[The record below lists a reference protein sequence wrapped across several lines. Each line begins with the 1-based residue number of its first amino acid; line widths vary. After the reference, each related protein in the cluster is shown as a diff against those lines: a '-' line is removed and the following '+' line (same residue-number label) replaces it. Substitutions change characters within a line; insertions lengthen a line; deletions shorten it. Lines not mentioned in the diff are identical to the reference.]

1 MTGNEYQQL
10 AMRTCKD
17 PILDHAIFGLASE
30 AGEAAGIMQKTFQGH
45 VFDKEHMSKEL
56 GDCLWMIAEACSAL
70 DLKLE
75 DVMEQNIE
83 KLRKRYPNGF
93 EVEKSLNRNKADI

>member
-10 AMRTCKD
+10 AMRTCQD
-17 PILDHAIFGLASE
+17 PILDHAIFGLVS
-30 AGEAAGIMQKTFQGH
+30 
-45 VFDKEHMSKEL
+45 
-56 GDCLWMIAEACSAL
+56 EACSAL

-83 KLRKRYPNGF
+83 KLLYHLKCTT
-93 EVEKSLNRNKADI
+93 KCLIISQI

>member
-30 AGEAAGIMQKTFQGH
+30 AGEVAGIMQKKFQGH
-45 VFDKEHMSKEL
+45 EFDKEHMSKEL

-70 DLKLE
+70 DLNLE

-93 EVEKSLNRNKADI
+93 EVEKSVNRDKSDI

>member
-10 AMRTCKD
+10 AMRTCNK

-30 AGEAAGIMQKTFQGH
+30 AGEVAGIMQKTFQGH
-45 VFDKEHMSKEL
+45 VFDKEHMAKEL

-70 DLKLE
+70 DLSFE

-93 EVEKSLNRNKADI
+93 EPDKSLNRDSSDI